1 MKTNKKNSLK
11 SKSVNY
17 RIVEIHELIEQ
28 IRNHLSEIEHADE
41 INSVRYSV
49 GSEMKVV
56 NIYLKRFES
65 HLKDL
70 SDLFA

>member
-1 MKTNKKNSLK
+1 M
-11 SKSVNY
+11 
-17 RIVEIHELIEQ
+17 VEIHELIEQ
-28 IRNHLSEIEHADE
+28 IRNHLLEIEHADE
-41 INSVRYSV
+41 INSIRYLI

>member
-1 MKTNKKNSLK
+1 M
-11 SKSVNY
+11 
-17 RIVEIHELIEQ
+17 VEIHELIEQ
-28 IRNHLSEIEHADE
+28 IRNHLLEIEHADE
-41 INSVRYSV
+41 INLIRYLI

-56 NIYLKRFES
+56 HIYLKRFES